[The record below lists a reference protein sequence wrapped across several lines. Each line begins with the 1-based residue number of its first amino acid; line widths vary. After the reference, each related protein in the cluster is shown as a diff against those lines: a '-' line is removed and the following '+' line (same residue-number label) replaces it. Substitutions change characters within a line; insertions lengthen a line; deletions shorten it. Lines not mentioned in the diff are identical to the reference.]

1 MTTTDDSSSIA
12 STKWTICQVRNTTQ
26 SSTVHLTTH
35 LKRFPFFCYFV
46 AFWFNSVGQRL
57 AAAAA
62 GTHTRQEHVSLLFH
76 HIYMNANEMTRSHAE
91 ANVQSVIILWTQR
104 FYTNDDDADAARM
117 WLHDW
122 ISFVSIL
129 GQCIWCELPTESR
142 SFAVH
147 PLVCFIF
154 PFSRHSGRRRCSGV
168 RVCVCVVRMPC
179 RHTTPYIYI

>member
-1 MTTTDDSSSIA
+1 MTTTDDSSSSSIA

-57 AAAAA
+57 AAA
-62 GTHTRQEHVSLLFH
+62 GTHTRQEHESLLFH

-122 ISFVSIL
+122 ISFASIL

-154 PFSRHSGRRRCSGV
+154 HFLDILVVVDAVAC
-168 RVCVCVVRMPC
+168 VCVCVVRMPC